1 MRLTAVCRGGRIP
14 GGLLLTVLQALVLG
28 IVQGLGEFLP
38 ISSSAHLVL
47 VPWVF
52 KWQDPGLSFDVALHM
67 GTLVAVVAFFWR
79 DWARLI
85 TNGLLRKP
93 TRDGSLFWYLVI
105 ATVPGALSGFFLEK
119 QAETVFRNPVLIGI
133 MLIVMGIAL
142 YWVDRKA
149 ARRKQLYGISLA
161 DSLFIGFLQAL
172 AIIPGVSRSGITM
185 TAGRFRGLTRETAAR
200 FSFLLSTPIIFGAG
214 VAKLDELSAGDLNA
228 AFITGV
234 VSSAVV
240 GFMSIGFLLRYL
252 TERSFVVFVWYRF
265 VVGIAVITLA
275 LVRTAGV

>member
-1 MRLTAVCRGGRIP
+1 M
-14 GGLLLTVLQALVLG
+14 TVLQALVLG

>member
-1 MRLTAVCRGGRIP
+1 VCRGGRIP